1 MLGLEKSAVWRSEL
15 WRYVTYRSDRVCGKL
30 HNYLVIFRSKVSK
43 FYIFYTILR
52 PPCCWSKE
60 IHQHGGE
67 SIFYPSSITLQFL
80 SFIHWMV
87 HDLFF
92 RCVTVKT
99 ISSQIVTF
107 WACPI
112 DSVNP
117 RYQAPLLKNPGFVL
131 EWGWHESWLSLKARL
146 RLTTCYFF
154 FVSSRRVC
162 VTWLYLVF
170 IFIFLKIY
178 LNLFFYEDSYNSLK
192 LAEKKSFS

>member
-99 ISSQIVTF
+99 ICSQIVTF

-131 EWGWHESWLSLKARL
+131 EWGWILAITQSKTSTDCVLFPFRQLSACMHNLI
-146 RLTTCYFF
+146 
-154 FVSSRRVC
+154 VSC
-162 VTWLYLVF
+162 F
-170 IFIFLKIY
+170 H
-178 LNLFFYEDSYNSLK
+178 
-192 LAEKKSFS
+192 